1 MAVIPGETPRG
12 AATPPS
18 GDDQQQPA
26 RAAVEVDQ
34 PARAAVEVD
43 QPARAAV
50 EVDQPARATVETD
63 QPSRAAIAMEQARR
77 AATLLEDTR
86 RAAETTRRRRES
98 FIVLAA
104 GLAVAAFGFWG
115 TGGPDARAG
124 AGGGNVFSFLLIN
137 LNIVLL
143 LLVAFLVVRNVLR
156 LVLERR
162 RGMMGS
168 HLRSR
173 LVLAFVVI
181 AMFPATVMVIVS
193 YQFVSNGIDDWLGR
207 EVEESLDAAYSLAR
221 IYYRSTADRSLAHAN
236 ALAGDIVEQN
246 LLAPDMEP
254 LLKKIVANEQRIH
267 GLATVEVLDPEG
279 RPILAM
285 FRGESTVATRSPSDA
300 ELVDAVRRGE
310 VPTRV
315 DTEGSTD
322 LIRGAAAVRGVD
334 GALTAIVIV
343 DTTVAESP
351 RAWSAQILDSFR
363 EFRRLTL
370 SKQPFKNLYLVTL
383 LLASFVVVFSATWL
397 GLYLAR
403 GVTEPIGRL
412 AEATRDV
419 ASGRLDVALPEEGG
433 DEVATLVRGFNA
445 MIAQL
450 ARGREALD
458 ERRVYIENV
467 LANIGAGVV
476 SIGIDGRIGTINPAA
491 LAMLGL
497 REEAV
502 IGRVAEVVFE
512 EARLAE
518 VVALLRDV
526 RAGRRAAGSDVNL
539 RRDQDDRTLVVTATS
554 LKRGGAVSGVVLFFE
569 DVSQIQQV
577 QRMEAWHEVARR
589 IAHEIKNPLTPI
601 QLSAQRLERRL
612 GGRLAEP
619 EAIVVRE
626 SVATIVAEVDSLKR
640 LVNEFSQFARM
651 STGDKTVQD
660 LHPIVE
666 EALQLYRQSHPD
678 ISIAL
683 HNSETLPPVRIDR
696 DAVRRSLT
704 NLIENAVAAVW
715 AMPDEPRRID
725 VTTRFDPALSRVVL
739 EVADTGPGIS
749 REVRARIFEPYFS
762 TKPEGTG
769 LGLAIVASMAADHH
783 AYLRVRAND
792 PRGTRFV
799 IEFPATHAQHRA

>member
-1 MAVIPGETPRG
+1 MAANSGETPRSAATG
-12 AATPPS
+12 DQAPPPAATPVAP
-18 GDDQQQPA
+18 P
-26 RAAVEVDQ
+26 
-34 PARAAVEVD
+34 P
-43 QPARAAV
+43 
-50 EVDQPARATVETD
+50 
-63 QPSRAAIAMEQARR
+63 EQARP
-77 AATLLEDTR
+77 AAPLPDQARPGVPLQEDPR
-86 RAAETTRRRRES
+86 RVTETTRRRRES

-104 GLAVAAFGFWG
+104 GLAVAAFGLWG
-115 TGGPDARAG
+115 TGGPDTRG
-124 AGGGNVFSFLLIN
+124 GGGNVFSFLLIN

-143 LLVAFLVVRNVLR
+143 LLVAFLVLRNVLR

-162 RGMMGS
+162 RGTMGS

-181 AMFPATVMVIVS
+181 ALFPATVMVIVS
-193 YQFVSNGIDDWLGR
+193 YEFVSNGIDDWLGR

-221 IYYRSTADRSLAHAN
+221 IYYRSTADNSLAHAT
-236 ALAGDIVEQN
+236 ALAADIVAGD
-246 LLAPDMEP
+246 LLAPGNEAA
-254 LLKKIVANEQRIH
+254 LRRTVADEQRIH
-267 GLATVEVLDPEG
+267 GLATVEVLDPQAK
-279 RPILAM
+279 PILAM
-285 FRGESTVATRSPSDA
+285 FRGLPTVAARSPSDA
-300 ELVDAVRRGE
+300 EMVDAVRRGDS
-310 VPTRV
+310 PTRV
-315 DTEGSTD
+315 DTEGATD
-322 LIRGAAAVRGVD
+322 VVRGAAAVLGKD
-334 GALTAIVIV
+334 GALEAVVVV

-351 RAWSAQILDSFR
+351 RAWSAQILASFR

-370 SKQPFKNLYLVTL
+370 SKQPFKNLYLITL

-397 GLYLAR
+397 GLYLAK

-476 SIGIDGRIGTINPAA
+476 SIGTDGRVGTINPAA

-502 IGRVAEVVFE
+502 IGRVADVVFE

-526 RAGRRAAGSDVNL
+526 RAGRRAAGSGVNL
-539 RRDQDDRTLVVTATS
+539 HREQDDRTLVVTATS

-612 GGRLAEP
+612 AGRVAEP
-619 EAIVVRE
+619 EAVVLRE

-651 STGDKTVQD
+651 GSGDKIPQD
-660 LHPIVE
+660 LNPIVD
-666 EALQLYRQSHPD
+666 EALALYRQSHPD
-678 ISIAL
+678 ISIEFHAAA
-683 HNSETLPPVRIDR
+683 TLPPVRIDR
-696 DAVRRSLT
+696 DAVRRALT

-725 VTTRFDPALSRVVL
+725 VTTRHDPALSRVVL
-739 EVADTGPGIS
+739 EVADTGAGIS

-783 AYLRVRAND
+783 AYLRVRVNE

>member
-1 MAVIPGETPRG
+1 MAILSGETPRDV
-12 AATPPS
+12 T
-18 GDDQQQPA
+18 GDEA
-26 RAAVEVDQ
+26 
-34 PARAAVEVD
+34 
-43 QPARAAV
+43 
-50 EVDQPARATVETD
+50 
-63 QPSRAAIAMEQARR
+63 
-77 AATLLEDTR
+77 R

-104 GLAVAAFGFWG
+104 GAAVAAFGLWG
-115 TGGPDARAG
+115 TGGPEVRG
-124 AGGGNVFSFLLIN
+124 AGGNVFSFLLIN

-143 LLVAFLVVRNVLR
+143 LLVAFLVVRNILR

-162 RGMMGS
+162 RGIMGS

-173 LVLAFVVI
+173 LVLAFVTI

-193 YQFVSNGIDDWLGR
+193 YEFVSNGIDDWLGR
-207 EVEESLDAAYSLAR
+207 EVEESLDAAYALAQ
-221 IYYRSTADRSLAHAN
+221 IYYRSTADAALAHAT
-236 ALAGDIVEQN
+236 AIATDIAEKD
-246 LLAPDMEP
+246 LLAPAGQAE
-254 LLKKIVANEQRIH
+254 LREIVADAQRIH
-267 GLATVEVLDPEG
+267 GLATIEVLAPDAK
-279 RPILAM
+279 PIVAM
-285 FRGESTVATRSPSDA
+285 FRGEPTVAPALPSDGD
-300 ELVDAVRRGE
+300 LVEAVRRGE
-310 VPTRV
+310 SATRV
-315 DTEGSTD
+315 VTEGATD
-322 LIRGAAAVRGVD
+322 VIRGAAAVRD
-334 GALTAIVIV
+334 AAGAILAVVIV

-370 SKQPFKNLYLVTL
+370 SKQPFKNLYLITL

-419 ASGRLDVALPEEGG
+419 ASGRLDVELPEEGG

-476 SIGIDGRIGTINPAA
+476 SIGIDGRVGTINPAA

-502 IGRVAEVVFE
+502 IGRVAETVFE
-512 EARLAE
+512 EARLPD
-518 VVALLRDV
+518 VVSLLRDV
-526 RAGRRAAGSDVNL
+526 RAGQRATGSGVNL
-539 RRDQDDRTLVVTATS
+539 KPDDDRTLVVTATS
-554 LKRGGAVSGVVLFFE
+554 LRRGGTASGVVLFFE

-601 QLSAQRLERRL
+601 GLSAQRLERRL
-612 GGRLAEP
+612 AGRLPADE
-619 EAIVVRE
+619 EAVVRE
-626 SVATIVAEVDSLKR
+626 SVATIVAEVDGLKR

-651 STGDKTVQD
+651 GSGDKTPMD
-660 LHPIVE
+660 LNAIVE
-666 EALQLYRQSHPD
+666 EALPLYRQSHPD
-678 ISIAL
+678 LPIEFHVADK
-683 HNSETLPPVRIDR
+683 LPPVRMDR
-696 DAVRRSLT
+696 DAVRRAIT
-704 NLIENAVAAVW
+704 NLIENAVAAVR

-725 VTTRFDPALSRVVL
+725 VTTRHDPVLSRIVL

-749 REVRARIFEPYFS
+749 KEVRARIFEPYFS

-783 AYLRVRAND
+783 AYLRVRTNE

>member
-1 MAVIPGETPRG
+1 MAVSSGEG
-12 AATPPS
+12 AAADS
-18 GDDQQQPA
+18 EA
-26 RAAVEVDQ
+26 
-34 PARAAVEVD
+34 
-43 QPARAAV
+43 
-50 EVDQPARATVETD
+50 
-63 QPSRAAIAMEQARR
+63 
-77 AATLLEDTR
+77 R

-104 GLAVAAFGFWG
+104 GLAVAAFGLWG
-115 TGGPDARAG
+115 TGGPEARG
-124 AGGGNVFSFLLIN
+124 AGGNVFSFLLIN

-162 RGMMGS
+162 RGIMGS

-173 LVLAFVVI
+173 LVLAFVTI
-181 AMFPATVMVIVS
+181 ALFPATVMVIVS
-193 YQFVSNGIDDWLGR
+193 YEFVSNGIDDWLGR

-221 IYYRSTADRSLAHAN
+221 IYYRSTADRSLGHAR
-236 ALAGDIVEQN
+236 ALAGDIAAGD
-246 LLAPDMEP
+246 LLAP
-254 LLKKIVANEQRIH
+254 ANADALRHRIADEQRIH
-267 GLATVEVLDPEG
+267 DLATVEVLDPAG
-279 RPILAM
+279 KPLVMM
-285 FRGESTVATRSPSDA
+285 FRGEPIVATPGPSDA
-300 ELVDAVRRGE
+300 EMVAAVGRGE
-310 VPTRV
+310 SPTRV
-315 DTEGSTD
+315 DTEGATD
-322 LIRGAAAVRGVD
+322 LIRGAAAVPGKD
-334 GALTAIVIV
+334 GSTAAVVIV
-343 DTTVAESP
+343 DATVAESP
-351 RAWSAQILDSFR
+351 RAWSAQILGSFR

-419 ASGRLDVALPEEGG
+419 AAGRLDVALPEEGG

-445 MIAQL
+445 MMTQL
-450 ARGREALD
+450 ARGRDALE
-458 ERRVYIENV
+458 ERRVYIESV

-476 SIGIDGRIGTINPAA
+476 SIGHDGRVGTINPPA

-497 REEAV
+497 REENV
-502 IGRVAEVVFE
+502 IGRVANVIFE
-512 EARLAE
+512 EARLPD

-526 RAGRRAAGSDVNL
+526 RAGARPDGSAVNI
-539 RRDQDDRTLVVTATS
+539 RHDHDDRTLVATATS
-554 LKRGGAVSGVVLFFE
+554 LRRGNVVSGSVLFFE

-577 QRMEAWHEVARR
+577 QRMEAWREVARR

-612 GGRLAEP
+612 AGRVQGP
-619 EAIVVRE
+619 EEEVMRE
-626 SVATIVAEVDSLKR
+626 SVATIVAEVDGLKR

-651 STGDKTVQD
+651 GSGDKVVQD
-660 LHPIVE
+660 LNPLVE
-666 EALQLYRQSHPD
+666 EALPLYRQSHPD
-678 ISIAL
+678 VTIEFHAAAS
-683 HNSETLPPVRIDR
+683 LPPVRIDR
-696 DAVRRSLT
+696 DAVRRALT
-704 NLIENAVAAVW
+704 NLVENAISAVW

-725 VTTRFDPALSRVVL
+725 VSTRHDPTLSRVVL
-739 EVADTGPGIS
+739 EVADTGAGIS

-783 AYLRVRAND
+783 AYLRVRTNE

-799 IEFPATHAQHRA
+799 VEFPATHAQHRA

>member
-1 MAVIPGETPRG
+1 MAIL
-12 AATPPS
+12 S
-18 GDDQQQPA
+18 GDTTLRDPA
-26 RAAVEVDQ
+26 GDEA
-34 PARAAVEVD
+34 
-43 QPARAAV
+43 
-50 EVDQPARATVETD
+50 
-63 QPSRAAIAMEQARR
+63 
-77 AATLLEDTR
+77 R

-104 GLAVAAFGFWG
+104 GAAVAAFGLWG
-115 TGGPDARAG
+115 TGGPEIRG
-124 AGGGNVFSFLLIN
+124 AGGNVFSFLLIN

-143 LLVAFLVVRNVLR
+143 LLVAFLVVRNILR

-162 RGMMGS
+162 RGILGS

-173 LVLAFVVI
+173 LVIAFVTI

-193 YQFVSNGIDDWLGR
+193 YEFVSNGIDDWLGR
-207 EVEESLDAAYSLAR
+207 EVEESLDAAYALAQ
-221 IYYRSTADRSLAHAN
+221 IYYRSTADMALAHAT
-236 ALAGDIVEQN
+236 AIAKDISEHD
-246 LLAPDMEP
+246 LLAPEGQAD
-254 LLKKIVANEQRIH
+254 LRRTIADAQRIH
-267 GLATVEVLDPEG
+267 GLATIEVLGPDAKPVV
-279 RPILAM
+279 AM
-285 FRGESTVATRSPSDA
+285 FRGEPTVAPTFPSDG
-300 ELVDAVRRGE
+300 ELVERVTRGE
-310 VPTRV
+310 SPTRV

-322 LIRGAAAVRGVD
+322 VIRGAAAVRNAD
-334 GALTAIVIV
+334 GSIRAVVIV

-419 ASGRLDVALPEEGG
+419 ASGRLDVELPEEGG

-476 SIGIDGRIGTINPAA
+476 SIGMDGRVGTINPAA

-497 REEAV
+497 REESV
-502 IGRVAEVVFE
+502 IGRLAETVFE
-512 EARLAE
+512 EARLTD

-526 RAGRRAAGSDVNL
+526 RAGQRATGSGINL
-539 RRDQDDRTLVVTATS
+539 RRDDDRTLVVTASS
-554 LKRGGAVSGVVLFFE
+554 LRRGGAVSGVVLFFE

-601 QLSAQRLERRL
+601 GLSAQRLERRL
-612 GGRLAEP
+612 SGRLAPP
-619 EAIVVRE
+619 EEAVVRE
-626 SVATIVAEVDSLKR
+626 SVATIVAEVDGLKR

-651 STGDKTVQD
+651 GSGDKTPMD
-660 LHPIVE
+660 LNAIVE
-666 EALQLYRQSHPD
+666 EALPLYRQSHPD
-678 ISIAL
+678 ISIEL
-683 HNSETLPPVRIDR
+683 HAAASLPPVRMDR
-696 DAVRRSLT
+696 DAVRRAIT

-725 VTTRFDPALSRVVL
+725 VTTRHDPVLSRVVL

-783 AYLRVRAND
+783 AYLRVRTNE

>member
-1 MAVIPGETPRG
+1 MAVISGESPAPGDPRVPD
-12 AATPPS
+12 AAS
-18 GDDQQQPA
+18 VQKEA
-26 RAAVEVDQ
+26 
-34 PARAAVEVD
+34 
-43 QPARAAV
+43 
-50 EVDQPARATVETD
+50 
-63 QPSRAAIAMEQARR
+63 
-77 AATLLEDTR
+77 R

-104 GLAVAAFGFWG
+104 GLAVAAFGMWG
-115 TGGPDARAG
+115 TGGPEARG
-124 AGGGNVFSFLLIN
+124 SNVFSFLLIN

-162 RGMMGS
+162 RGTMGS

-193 YQFVSNGIDDWLGR
+193 YEFVSNGIDDWLGR

-221 IYYRSTADRSLAHAN
+221 IYYRSTADRTVAHAH
-236 ALAGDIVEQN
+236 ALAADISAGD
-246 LLAPDMEP
+246 LLAASN
-254 LLKKIVANEQRIH
+254 VAALRLRVADEQRIH
-267 GLATVEVLDPEG
+267 GLSTVEILDPQG
-279 RPILAM
+279 KPILSM
-285 FRGESTVATRSPSDA
+285 FRGLTTVALRSPSDL
-300 ELVDAVRRGE
+300 EMVEAVRRGE
-310 VPTRV
+310 SPTRV
-315 DTEGSTD
+315 ETEGATD
-322 LIRGAAAVRGVD
+322 VIRGAARVPARDGSVAAV
-334 GALTAIVIV
+334 VIV

-370 SKQPFKNLYLVTL
+370 SKQPFKNLYLITL

-419 ASGRLDVALPEEGG
+419 ASGRLDVTLPEEGG
-433 DEVATLVRGFNA
+433 DEVATLVRGFNT

-450 ARGREALD
+450 ARGRDALE

-476 SIGIDGRIGTINPAA
+476 SIGPDGRVGTVNPAA
-491 LAMLGL
+491 LAMLDL
-497 REEAV
+497 REETA
-502 IGRVAEVVFE
+502 IGRVAESVFE
-512 EARLAE
+512 EARMAE
-518 VVALLRDV
+518 VVTLLRDV
-526 RAGRRAAGSDVNL
+526 RAGRRASGSSTNL
-539 RRDQDDRTLVVTATS
+539 RRDAEDRTLVVTATN
-554 LKRGGAVSGVVLFFE
+554 LKRSGAASGSVLFFE

-612 GGRLAEP
+612 AGRLVEP
-619 EAIVVRE
+619 EAEVVRE
-626 SVATIVAEVDSLKR
+626 SVATIIAEVDGLKR

-651 STGDKTVQD
+651 GSGDKMPQD
-660 LHPIVE
+660 VNPIVE
-666 EALQLYRQSHPD
+666 EALPLYRQSRPD
-678 ISIAL
+678 IPIGL
-683 HNSETLPPVRIDR
+683 HAAASLPPVRIDR
-696 DAVRRSLT
+696 DAVRRALT
-704 NLIENAVAAVW
+704 NLVENAIAAV
-715 AMPDEPRRID
+715 ASMPDEPRRID
-725 VTTRFDPALSRVVL
+725 VTTRFDPTLSRVVL
-739 EVADTGPGIS
+739 EVADTGAGIS

-783 AYLRVRAND
+783 AYLRVRTNE

>member
-1 MAVIPGETPRG
+1 MALTNDETPGARQARDARG
-12 AATPPS
+12 A
-18 GDDQQQPA
+18 
-26 RAAVEVDQ
+26 E
-34 PARAAVEVD
+34 
-43 QPARAAV
+43 
-50 EVDQPARATVETD
+50 
-63 QPSRAAIAMEQARR
+63 ARR
-77 AATLLEDTR
+77 SRNPAEEAGDAQRFGEEAR
-86 RAAETTRRRRES
+86 VAAAEARRSAEVTRRRRES
-98 FIVLAA
+98 FIVLLA
-104 GLAVAAFGFWG
+104 GLAVAAFGIWG
-115 TGGPDARAG
+115 TGGPESRQ
-124 AGGGNVFSFLLIN
+124 GGGNVFSFLLIN
-137 LNIVLL
+137 LNVVLL
-143 LLVAFLVVRNVLR
+143 LLMAFFVVRNLLR

-162 RGMMGS
+162 RGTMGS

-181 AMFPATVMVIVS
+181 ALFPATVMVIVS
-193 YQFVSNGIDDWLGR
+193 YEFVSNGIDDWLGR
-207 EVEESLDAAYSLAR
+207 EVEESLDDAYSLAR
-221 IYYRSTADRSLAHAN
+221 IYYRSTAEQAVAHAN
-236 ALAGDIVEQN
+236 ALAADIASRD
-246 LLAPDMEP
+246 LLAPSALP
-254 LLKKIVANEQRIH
+254 ALKQRIADEQRIH
-267 GLATVEVLDPEG
+267 GLATVEVLDPTG
-279 RPILAM
+279 ASLVRM
-285 FRGESTVATRSPSDA
+285 FRGAETVGERSPSDA
-300 ELVDAVRRGE
+300 EMVDSVRHGQS
-310 VPTRV
+310 PTRV
-315 DTEGSTD
+315 DTEGATD
-322 LIRGAAAVRGVD
+322 VIRGAASVPSRD
-334 GALTAIVIV
+334 GKIAAIVIV

-351 RAWSAQILDSFR
+351 RAWSSQILNSFR

-433 DEVATLVRGFNA
+433 DEVATLVRGFNT

-458 ERRVYIENV
+458 ERRAYIENV

-476 SIGIDGRIGTINPAA
+476 SIGADGRVGTINPAA

-502 IGRVAEVVFE
+502 IGRVAETVFE
-512 EARLAE
+512 EARIPE
-518 VVALLRDV
+518 VVSLLRDV
-526 RAGRRAAGSDVNL
+526 RAGQREAGSGVNF
-539 RRDQDDRTLVVTATS
+539 RRDEDRTLVVTATN
-554 LKRGGAVSGVVLFFE
+554 LRRGNTVSGTVLFFE

-612 GGRLAEP
+612 SGRLSGG
-619 EAIVVRE
+619 EADVVRE
-626 SVATIVAEVDSLKR
+626 SVSTIVAEVDGLKR

-651 STGDKTVQD
+651 GGGDKAPQD
-660 LHPIVE
+660 LNPIVE
-666 EALQLYRQSHPD
+666 EALPLYRQSHPD
-678 ISIAL
+678 IPVQFHAADS
-683 HNSETLPPVRIDR
+683 LPPARLDR
-696 DAVRRSLT
+696 DAVRRALT
-704 NLIENAVAAVW
+704 NLVENAIAAVR

-725 VTTRFDPALSRVVL
+725 VSTRFDPTLSRVIL
-739 EVADTGPGIS
+739 EVADTGAGIS

>member
-1 MAVIPGETPRG
+1 MTTG
-12 AATPPS
+12 S
-18 GDDQQQPA
+18 GDTSRNGASGDPA
-26 RAAVEVDQ
+26 AGGGGPDSNED
-34 PARAAVEVD
+34 
-43 QPARAAV
+43 
-50 EVDQPARATVETD
+50 
-63 QPSRAAIAMEQARR
+63 ARR
-77 AATLLEDTR
+77 AATADLLAR
-86 RAAETTRRRRES
+86 RAAESSRRRRES

-104 GLAVAAFGFWG
+104 GIAAAVFGLWG
-115 TGGPDARAG
+115 TGGRSGG
-124 AGGGNVFSFLLIN
+124 AGNVFSFLLIN

-143 LLVAFLVVRNVLR
+143 LLVAFLVVRNLLR

-162 RGMMGS
+162 RGILGS

-173 LVLAFVVI
+173 LVLAFVTI
-181 AMFPATVMVIVS
+181 ALFPATVMVIVS
-193 YQFVSNGIDDWLGR
+193 YAFVSNGIDDWLGR

-221 IYYRSTADRSLAHAN
+221 IYYRSTADRTHAHAT
-236 ALAGDIVEQN
+236 ALAADIARDD
-246 LLAPDMEP
+246 LLASSRRDE
-254 LLKKIVANEQRIH
+254 LERRIAEEQRIH
-267 GLATVEVLDPEG
+267 DLATIEVLGPDG
-279 RPILAM
+279 TPIVAM
-285 FRGESTVATRSPSDA
+285 FRGLPTVAARSPSDA
-300 ELVDAVRRGE
+300 EMIDAVRRGDS
-310 VPTRV
+310 PTRV
-315 DTEGSTD
+315 DTEGATD
-322 LIRGAAAVRGVD
+322 VIRGAAPVAGADGSLAAV
-334 GALTAIVIV
+334 VIV

-351 RAWSAQILDSFR
+351 RAWSAQILNSFR
-363 EFRRLTL
+363 EFRRLAL
-370 SKQPFKNLYLVTL
+370 SKQPFRNLYLVTL
-383 LLASFVVVFSATWL
+383 LLASLVVVFSATWL

-419 ASGRLDVALPEEGG
+419 AAGRLDVALPEEGG

-476 SIGIDGRIGTINPAA
+476 SIGSDGRIGTINPAA

-497 REEAV
+497 REEDV
-502 IGRVAEVVFE
+502 IGRVADVVFE
-512 EARLAE
+512 EARLVE
-518 VVALLRDV
+518 VAGLLRDV
-526 RAGRRAAGSDVNL
+526 RAGRREAGSGVNL
-539 RRDQDDRTLVVTATS
+539 RRDQDERTIVATATS
-554 LKRGGAVSGVVLFFE
+554 LRRGAAVTGQVLFFE
-569 DVSQIQQV
+569 DVSQMQQV
-577 QRMEAWHEVARR
+577 QRMEAWREVARR

-612 GGRLAEP
+612 GGRLADP
-619 EAIVVRE
+619 ESAVLRE
-626 SVATIVAEVDSLKR
+626 SVATIVSEVDGLKK

-651 STGDKTVQD
+651 GSGDKAPED
-660 LHPIVE
+660 LSLVVD

-678 ISIAL
+678 IAIEL
-683 HNSETLPPVRIDR
+683 HASPGLPPVRMDR
-696 DAVRRSLT
+696 DAVRRALT

-725 VTTRFDPALSRVVL
+725 VITRHDPVLSRVVL
-739 EVADTGPGIS
+739 EVADTGAGIP

-762 TKPEGTG
+762 TKADGTG

-783 AYLRVRAND
+783 AYLRVRQNE

>member
-1 MAVIPGETPRG
+1 MAILSGETPRSV
-12 AATPPS
+12 P
-18 GDDQQQPA
+18 GDEA
-26 RAAVEVDQ
+26 
-34 PARAAVEVD
+34 
-43 QPARAAV
+43 
-50 EVDQPARATVETD
+50 
-63 QPSRAAIAMEQARR
+63 
-77 AATLLEDTR
+77 R

-104 GLAVAAFGFWG
+104 GAAVAAFGLWG
-115 TGGPDARAG
+115 TGGPEVRG
-124 AGGGNVFSFLLIN
+124 AGGNVFSFLLIN

-143 LLVAFLVVRNVLR
+143 LLVAFLVVRNILR

-162 RGMMGS
+162 RGILGS

-173 LVLAFVVI
+173 LVLAFVTI
-181 AMFPATVMVIVS
+181 ALFPATVMVIVS
-193 YQFVSNGIDDWLGR
+193 YEFVSNGIDDWLGR
-207 EVEESLDAAYSLAR
+207 EVEESLDAAYDLAR
-221 IYYRSTADRSLAHAN
+221 IYYRSTADSALAHAKAIAEEIEKN
-236 ALAGDIVEQN
+236 DLLDPAAGGEGSPNSRQA
-246 LLAPDMEP
+246 APRAGSRLREVIAD
-254 LLKKIVANEQRIH
+254 AQRIH
-267 GLATVEVLDPEG
+267 GLATIEVLGPDAK
-279 RPILAM
+279 PIVAM
-285 FRGESTVATRSPSDA
+285 FRGEPSVAPEFPSDGD
-300 ELVDAVRRGE
+300 LVEAVRRGE
-310 VPTRV
+310 SPTRV

-322 LIRGAAAVRGVD
+322 VIRGAAAVRD
-334 GALTAIVIV
+334 RTGAIAAVVIV

-370 SKQPFKNLYLVTL
+370 SKQPFKNLYLITL
-383 LLASFVVVFSATWL
+383 LLASVVVVFSATWL

-403 GVTEPIGRL
+403 SVTEPIGRL

-419 ASGRLDVALPEEGG
+419 ASGRLDVELPEEGG
-433 DEVATLVRGFNA
+433 DEVSTLVRGFNA

-458 ERRVYIENV
+458 ERRAYIENV

-476 SIGIDGRIGTINPAA
+476 SIGVDGRVGTINPAA

-497 REEAV
+497 REESV
-502 IGRVAEVVFE
+502 IGRVAETVFE

-526 RAGRRAAGSDVNL
+526 RAGQRATGSGVNL
-539 RRDQDDRTLVVTATS
+539 RREQDDRTLVVTATT
-554 LKRGGAVSGVVLFFE
+554 LRRGGAVSGAVLFFE

-601 QLSAQRLERRL
+601 GLSAQRLERRL
-612 GGRLAEP
+612 AGRVAPAE
-619 EAIVVRE
+619 EAVVRE
-626 SVATIVAEVDSLKR
+626 SVATIVAEVDGLKR

-651 STGDKTVQD
+651 GSGNKVPTD
-660 LHPIVE
+660 LNPIVE
-666 EALQLYRQSHPD
+666 EALPLYRQSHAD
-678 ISIAL
+678 IAIEFHAAAS
-683 HNSETLPPVRIDR
+683 LPPVRMDR
-696 DAVRRSLT
+696 DAVRRAIT

-725 VTTRFDPALSRVVL
+725 VTTRHDPVLSRVVL
-739 EVADTGPGIS
+739 EVADTGAGVS
-749 REVRARIFEPYFS
+749 KEVRARIFEPYFS

-783 AYLRVRAND
+783 AYLRVRPNE